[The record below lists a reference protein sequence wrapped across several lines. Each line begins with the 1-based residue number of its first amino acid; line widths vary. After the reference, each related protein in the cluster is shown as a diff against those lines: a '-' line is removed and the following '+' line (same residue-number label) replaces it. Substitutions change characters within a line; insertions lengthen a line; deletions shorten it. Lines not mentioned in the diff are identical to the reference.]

1 MHLPYKAFKLG
12 HPEVNDSLF
21 KLNEV
26 KINLSIFKSIPT

>member
-26 KINLSIFKSIPT
+26 KINVAIFKSVPT